1 MKGPPLGP
9 SGEDITWPDPV
20 APRGRKTSST
30 RKTKPQ
36 TSNLEPFTLAQPSLW
51 SPLSLRLSAT
61 LGFSLKMTI
70 THVVLSIFSDST
82 S

>member
-9 SGEDITWPDPV
+9 GGEDITWPNQV
-20 APRGRKTSST
+20 APRGPKTSST

-36 TSNLEPFTLAQPSLW
+36 TSNLEPFTLAQPFLW
-51 SPLSLRLSAT
+51 SPLLLRLPAT

-70 THVVLSIFSDST
+70 THVVLSIFSHST